1 MILMVSPSLA
11 SQGKTNDPKYSGI
24 TRKIRRKETS
34 HNKILAWN
42 DVKQWNRACSK
53 TGIVVKGCG
62 GLFRNAVV
70 IKVDILKLTVTRK
83 HCSSKTITV
92 SWKLDCNI

>member
-1 MILMVSPSLA
+1 MILMIGPSLA

-42 DVKQWNRACSK
+42 DVKQWNRARSK
-53 TGIVVKGCG
+53 TGIVSESMTSLTWDLIANIVIIKE
-62 GLFRNAVV
+62 GLVV
-70 IKVDILKLTVTRK
+70 RLTSAN
-83 HCSSKTITV
+83 CFF
-92 SWKLDCNI
+92 